1 MADVVFITGN
11 KGKADY
17 LARYLGHPV
26 EHIALDLDEIQ
37 SLDHKEVVQHKVR
50 QAYEKVKRPVL
61 VEDSG
66 VEFNALGG
74 LPGPFTKW
82 FENALTLE
90 GLCRIVDGKDRSA
103 TARCIYGFKDG
114 DTEMYFEGSL
124 EGKVPEKPAGERGYG
139 FDSVFIPEG
148 YDITKAELSEEDYQK
163 TYLILKPLEK
173 VKEYLLTR

>member
-11 KGKADY
+11 QGKADY
-17 LARYLGHPV
+17 LARYLEYPI
-26 EHIALDLDEIQ
+26 EHMPLDLDEVQ
-37 SLDHKEVVQHKVR
+37 SLDHRKVVEHKLR

-82 FENALTLE
+82 FEDALTLE
-90 GLCRIVDGKDRSA
+90 GLCRLVDGKDRTA

-114 DTEMYFEGSL
+114 DTEMYFEGTL
-124 EGKVPEKPAGERGYG
+124 PGKVAETPKGGRGYG
-139 FDSVFIPEG
+139 FDSVFVVDG
-148 YDITKAELSEEDYQK
+148 YDVTKAELSEEDYQK